1 MMTPKEYL
9 KQIAKYD
16 YKIYRLDDEILT
28 LWAKLGAKGISYD
41 KVKVQSSPT
50 DQTDLIA
57 KMIDMEAKADGLRIE
72 ALELREKII
81 SQINDMEDPIDAEFL
96 YLRYVKC
103 LNLELIARKIGYTYE
118 YARQKHG
125 TALQK
130 FEAQYGPF

>member
-1 MMTPKEYL
+1 MTPKEYL

-28 LWAKLGAKGISYD
+28 LRAKLGAKGISYD

-50 DQTDLIA
+50 DQTDLIT
-57 KMIDMEAKADGLRIE
+57 KMIDMEAKVDELRIE

-125 TALQK
+125 IALQK

>member
-1 MMTPKEYL
+1 MTPKEYL

-28 LWAKLGAKGISYD
+28 LRAKLGAKGISYD

-57 KMIDMEAKADGLRIE
+57 KMIDMEAKADELRVE

-118 YARQKHG
+118 YAGQKHG
-125 TALQK
+125 IALQK